1 MGAVQTVSATP
12 EQQSAA
18 LEEISKTCMNLAD
31 LSEEFKE
38 QVQKFKL

>member
-31 LSEEFKE
+31 LSEGLKE